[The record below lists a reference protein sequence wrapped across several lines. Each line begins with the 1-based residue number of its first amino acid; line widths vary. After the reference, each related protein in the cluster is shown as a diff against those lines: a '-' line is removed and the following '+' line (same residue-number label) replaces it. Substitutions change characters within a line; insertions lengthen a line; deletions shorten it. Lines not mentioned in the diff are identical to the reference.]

1 MRPRTIGT
9 KEHPER
15 CRRPTRKS
23 RIALRARLILH
34 SFQRIA
40 EPFHQRLFLSRVHPP
55 SSSFVVRPLS
65 SSLRARARF
74 ACVRVCS
81 RVRLNRAHVR
91 VRARASP
98 RVASRA
104 IVESQF
110 VDVASRRV
118 DVVDV
123 DVDIDI
129 DDIVDVVDVVD
140 VALCAH
146 TSHGATSCAR
156 WTGRVAR
163 GVTEGVTDRPE
174 TDRRDR
180 PTASPDVE
188 ARARSTAD
196 GRGRGRR
203 RRRRRRRRKR
213 KRRRRKRGKLRP

>member
-123 DVDIDI
+123 DV
-129 DDIVDVVDVVD
+129 VDVVD

-203 RRRRRRRRKR
+203 RGRRRRRRKR